1 MIYSSEEKRKIILD
15 NYNYSSKQ
23 IELEELK
30 KISEN
35 LPISFS
41 TFHSLDQGCGDVIH
55 LLISKKADSIEK
67 CFFSAQ
73 QSCLITVAF
82 ANILCSYLEEK
93 NLKLVRELLNNCQRM
108 VEKKEYN
115 LNDYPKLEVF
125 SDISSFP
132 NRVECINLVIRG
144 INSML

>member
-1 MIYSSEEKRKIILD
+1 MLYSPEEKRKIILD
-15 NYNYSSKQ
+15 NYNYPSKQ
-23 IELEELK
+23 IKLEELK
-30 KISEN
+30 KISDNSQE
-35 LPISFS
+35 SFS

-55 LLISKKADSIEK
+55 LLIIKKDESIEK
-67 CFFSAQ
+67 CFFSAR

-82 ANILCSYLEEK
+82 ANILFSYLEEK
-93 NLKLVRELLNNCQRM
+93 KLKLVWELLNNCQRM

-115 LNDYPKLEVF
+115 LNDYPKLELF

-144 INSML
+144 INTML

>member
-1 MIYSSEEKRKIILD
+1 MFYSPEEKRKIILD
-15 NYNYSSKQ
+15 NYNYPSKQ

-35 LPISFS
+35 LQIPFS

-55 LLISKKADSIEK
+55 LLISQKGDNIEK

-93 NLKLVRELLNNCQRM
+93 TLKLVRELLNNCQRM

-115 LNDYPKLEVF
+115 LNGYSNLELF

-132 NRVECINLVIRG
+132 NRVECI
-144 INSML
+144 